1 MQGREVKTQKF
12 YLEAVN
18 VGKRSV
24 SLYQVPA
31 AMNDPKRRLPPER
44 VATLRGWQLRIAQN
58 AIASAL
64 KRSNRKVAV
73 LSTRPKSKMS
83 IMEEDGIRLGLI
95 FRGLKDLKDV
105 SKAHE
110 FVTGVHSMSREEA
123 YYWFAKVQ
131 NGSPSRGVRAL
142 RVLLA
147 GVR

>member
-1 MQGREVKTQKF
+1 MQKF

-18 VGKRSV
+18 VGEPRL

-31 AMNDPKRRLPPER
+31 AMNDPKRQLPPER
-44 VATLRGWQLRIAQN
+44 VATLRGWQLRVAQN

-64 KRSNRKVAV
+64 KRSNRKVTV
-73 LSTRPKSKMS
+73 LRTRTRSKTS
-83 IMEEDGIRLGLI
+83 ITEEDGVRLGLI

-110 FVTGVHSMSREEA
+110 LVSGVHGMSREEA

-147 GVR
+147 GVK

>member
-1 MQGREVKTQKF
+1 MQEF
-12 YLEAVN
+12 FLEMAN
-18 VGKRSV
+18 LGQPRL

-31 AMNDPKRRLPPER
+31 AVNDPKKRLPPEL
-44 VATLRGWQLRIAQN
+44 VAALSGWQLRVAQN
-58 AIASAL
+58 YVTAAL
-64 KRSNRKVAV
+64 KRSKRNIGILR
-73 LSTRPKSKMS
+73 TRTRSKAS
-83 IMEEDGIRLGLI
+83 IIEEDGIRLGLI

-110 FVTGVHSMSREEA
+110 LVSGVHGMSREEA

-147 GVR
+147 GVK